1 MLPGRRNDPRDSSA
15 RSMGEEWAVE
25 TGDGGEGRKSGH
37 TSQSSPAG
45 GLKSCN
51 GVPQQSILFSENK
64 MGQWLGGRAR
74 ALRV

>member
-1 MLPGRRNDPRDSSA
+1 MLPGRRDDPRDSSA

-45 GLKSCN
+45 GLS
-51 GVPQQSILFSENK
+51 
-64 MGQWLGGRAR
+64 RAMVSHSR
-74 ALRV
+74 IGDTCCHGHCQA